1 MALVSIVEMLQNLWG
16 RFSTCGRFSI
26 GLGGRV
32 PMPARRVENPPQVE
46 NLPHKFRGISDIGKD

>member
-1 MALVSIVEMLQNLWG
+1 MLQNLWG

-32 PMPARRVENPPQVE
+32 QMPPRRVENPPQVA
-46 NLPHKFRGISDIGKD
+46 NLPHIRQPNDKSLVADF